1 MWDNPDALNR
11 LTRLILA
18 ATLLFTLWI
27 AGRAALEAW
36 FPFRQI
42 TVSAPS
48 MRRPGRRCGPW
59 RPG

>member
-36 FPFRQI
+36 FPFR
-42 TVSAPS
+42 
-48 MRRPGRRCGPW
+48 
-59 RPG
+59 